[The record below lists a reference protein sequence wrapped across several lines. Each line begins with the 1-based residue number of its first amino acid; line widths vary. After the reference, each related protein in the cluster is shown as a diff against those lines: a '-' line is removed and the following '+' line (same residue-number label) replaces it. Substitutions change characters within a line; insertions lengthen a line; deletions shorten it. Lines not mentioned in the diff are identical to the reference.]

1 MRDYLLKLFR
11 VVSRVRGQ
19 DIKKFIQ
26 GLKIAFSNQLEVI
39 SNLTPKTAEVGLSF
53 LVQHQYKSVLVY
65 NYSKSIAITLKKIAK
80 LLGDNL

>member
-39 SNLTPKTAEVGLSF
+39 SNLTTKTAETGLAF

-65 NYSKSIAITLKKIAK
+65 NYSKSIAIALKKLAK
-80 LLGDNL
+80 FLGDNL